1 MGHRSPRSSD
11 RTGRDVV
18 GPGPAGTLE
27 RVSLHPLATRF
38 AEVADAYERGRPDYA
53 RAVPGAIAAELGLS
67 TGACVLDL
75 AAGTGKFSR
84 ALLAAGYDVIAVEP
98 QAPLRGILAG
108 VVGAERVHEGVAEAI
123 PLDDHS
129 VAAVTVADGFHWFDQ
144 AAALAE
150 IRRVLVPGGGLAIL
164 DTVPDW
170 GSASWAHEVGALLSG
185 LRPEHPHFDGPPWQ
199 QAVRDAGGWVQPW
212 DVEVR
217 FHRPASAEQIVDHL
231 HSMSW
236 IAALPARER
245 DARLDGV
252 RRVIEAGETP
262 DTFPIHVRI
271 GLTRLA

>member
-1 MGHRSPRSSD
+1 MTGPR
-11 RTGRDVV
+11 
-18 GPGPAGTLE
+18 PAGTLE
-27 RVSLHPLATRF
+27 RVSLHPLAARF

-53 RAVPGAIAAELGLS
+53 LAVPGAIAAELGLT

-108 VVGAERVHEGVAEAI
+108 VVGPERVHEGVAEAI
-123 PLDDHS
+123 PLEDHS

-144 AAALAE
+144 PAALAE

-170 GSASWAHEVGALLSG
+170 GEASWAHEVGSLLAG

-199 QAVRDAGGWVQPW
+199 DAVRDAGGWMPPW
-212 DVEVR
+212 DIEVR
-217 FHRPASAEQIVDHL
+217 FQRPASADQVLDHL
-231 HSMSW
+231 LSMSW
-236 IAALPARER
+236 IAALPTAERE
-245 DARLDGV
+245 ARLDGV
-252 RRVIEAGETP
+252 RTVIDGGETP
-262 DTFPIHVRI
+262 DMVPIHARI